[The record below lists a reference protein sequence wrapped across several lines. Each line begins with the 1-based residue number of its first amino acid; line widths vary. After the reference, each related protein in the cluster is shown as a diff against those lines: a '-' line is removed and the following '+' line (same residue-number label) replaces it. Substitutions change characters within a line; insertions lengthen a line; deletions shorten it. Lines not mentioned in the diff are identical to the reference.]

1 MSLTKIKLTSV
12 KDGSPF
18 SLYTLED
25 KAKKG
30 TEDTESL
37 GKVKAMAWVW

>member
-1 MSLTKIKLTSV
+1 MSLTKIKISV

-18 SLYTLED
+18 SLDTLED

-30 TEDTESL
+30 KEDTESL
-37 GKVKAMAWVW
+37 GRVKVMAWVW